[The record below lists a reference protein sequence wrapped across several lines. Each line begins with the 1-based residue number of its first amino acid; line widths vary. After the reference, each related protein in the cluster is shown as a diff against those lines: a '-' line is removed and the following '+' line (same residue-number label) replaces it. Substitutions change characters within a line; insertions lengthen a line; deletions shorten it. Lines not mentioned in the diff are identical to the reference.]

1 MLQIWGWYQKNE
13 LSVRLCL
20 GVVPSFSTRK
30 PSNPISNHIRVAP
43 FPYMVWVTWNMFFL
57 TFLNIYDVDIT
68 FRSIKGSMAVFDFN
82 STSKKHSHATR
93 REGKNGTFILHQK
106 LRTCFFFIF
115 EMLLD
120 LFFSKNR
127 IDVIFWTLDMN
138 MNGDFCWFVMIF
150 IYVSL
155 FQSKGQNSFSES
167 DEYSSYKLINYDC
180 SKISHQIW
188 KLESLSFQTRYS
200 LSRLL

>member
-1 MLQIWGWYQKNE
+1 
-13 LSVRLCL
+13 
-20 GVVPSFSTRK
+20 
-30 PSNPISNHIRVAP
+30 
-43 FPYMVWVTWNMFFL
+43 MVWVTWNMFFL

-82 STSKKHSHATR
+82 STSKKTQSHATR
-93 REGKNGTFILHQK
+93 ALYVHAASKIENR
-106 LRTCFFFIF
+106 FFLYIRNAFRPF
-115 EMLLD
+115 
-120 LFFSKNR
+120 FFSKNW

-150 IYVSL
+150 KYVSL
-155 FQSKGQNSFSES
+155 FQSKGQNSLSES
-167 DEYSSYKLINYDC
+167 DEYASYKLINYDC